1 MKKLIQWIQTAYS
14 RLKSKTPKF
23 WKQVQKL
30 AISLGVSAVA
40 VLLANNQFSL
50 DLSVTILSVV
60 KYSVAICA
68 AIAGTAQ
75 FTKEDQ
81 SNA

>member
-1 MKKLIQWIQTAYS
+1 
-14 RLKSKTPKF
+14 LKSKTPKF

-30 AISLGVSAVA
+30 AISIGVSAVA
-40 VLLANNQFSL
+40 VLMADKYFSL
-50 DLSVTILSVV
+50 ELPVTILSVV